1 MNKFQKDSTPLTRH
15 PTDYS
20 GNFQRLEV
28 MPFSPDIHD
37 GPGVY
42 LQSVEG
48 CGYLVYELTPDEARK
63 LAKSLIESAD
73 WTDNQKWE
81 PPVVSR

>member
-1 MNKFQKDSTPLTRH
+1 MNKFQKDSIPLTRH
-15 PTDYS
+15 VGYD
-20 GNFQRLEV
+20 GNFKRLEV

-42 LQSVEG
+42 LQLVEG
-48 CGYLVYELTPDEARK
+48 CGYHVHELTTEEARK

-73 WTDNQKWE
+73 WTDKQKWE
-81 PPVVSR
+81 QIGG